1 MNGNIE
7 HRKLKNGSY
16 SYIFTVSA
24 GTDKLTGE
32 RNRVRK
38 TIKSPVPIGK
48 RDLNSQLNE
57 FHKSVMLGEYVKDN
71 AQTISDLLDEWLE
84 SQKISKSIRI
94 KTLGGY
100 TQVSNDYL
108 KTYLGKL
115 KIAELKAE
123 YIEKGIGLIS
133 KHKGTRIK
141 KQLSDRTVF
150 TCYRVLNA
158 CLNWAT
164 KRDIIPSNP
173 MNKLSP
179 PKYIKKEPK
188 TISNKDFN
196 KVILYL
202 SDHSDW
208 TVAPVSLLLRTGARE
223 GEILGLK
230 WGDIDFD
237 NNMLSIQRT
246 VSQINATSEMMIEPT
261 KTVKSRRSVFLGHDD
276 LEILRQRRDQQ
287 LNEVKQINEK
297 LKDSD
302 FIFGWLTEDVKEW
315 GLYKPYVP
323 ASLGQAYRR
332 ACKHYGID
340 SSVHKLRHT
349 HATVLLKKNI
359 NPKIVQE
366 RLGHASIT
374 TTMDIYSHALPT
386 MQQGAV
392 ESFGQFLI
400 ENKEV

>member
-7 HRKLKNGSY
+7 NRKLKNGSY

-24 GTDKLTGE
+24 GIDKLTGE

-48 RDLNSQLNE
+48 RELNSQLNE

-71 AQTISDLLDEWLE
+71 TQTIAALLDEWLE

-100 TQVSNDYL
+100 TQITNDYL

-115 KIAELKAE
+115 KIADLKAE

-133 KHKGTRIK
+133 KHKGKRIK

-164 KRDIIPSNP
+164 KRDIIPANP

-179 PKYIKKEPK
+179 PKYMKKEPK
-188 TISNKDFN
+188 TISNKDFQ

-202 SDHSDW
+202 NDHSDW
-208 TVAPVSLLLRTGARE
+208 TVSPVSLLLRTGARE
-223 GEILGLK
+223 GEILGLQ
-230 WGDIDFD
+230 WGDVDFD
-237 NNMLSIQRT
+237 NNILSIQRT
-246 VSQINATSEMMIEPT
+246 ISQINATSQLIIEPT
-261 KTVKSRRSVFLGHDD
+261 KTVKSRRSIYLSNEC
-276 LEILRQRRDQQ
+276 LEILRQRRDEQIK
-287 LNEVKQINEK
+287 EVKQLGGK

-302 FIFGWLTEDVKEW
+302 FIFGWITEETKEW
-315 GLYKPYVP
+315 GLYKPYIP
-323 ASLGQAYRR
+323 ASIGQAYRR
-332 ACKHYGID
+332 ACKYYGIE

-349 HATVLLKKNI
+349 HATVLLKRNF

-386 MQQGAV
+386 MQQGAA
-392 ESFGQFLI
+392 EGFEREFLI
-400 ENKEV
+400 ENK